1 MPCPFFD
8 PAAPLEPGTW
18 PSAMRWPL
26 VDAWRGTCQLDRRE
40 LDTGTLLGCCNRGY
54 VRGVCDRAPE
64 DAPDAVRFSMLP
76 DGEVHF
82 AMERD
87 HAPVLHGLA
96 RMAESEVLRRQAE
109 AFARSWEA
117 RTRTR

>member
-1 MPCPFFD
+1 
-8 PAAPLEPGTW
+8 
-18 PSAMRWPL
+18 
-26 VDAWRGTCQLDRRE
+26 
-40 LDTGTLLGCCNRGY
+40 
-54 VRGVCDRAPE
+54 
-64 DAPDAVRFSMLP
+64 MLP

-117 RTRTR
+117 RKRTR